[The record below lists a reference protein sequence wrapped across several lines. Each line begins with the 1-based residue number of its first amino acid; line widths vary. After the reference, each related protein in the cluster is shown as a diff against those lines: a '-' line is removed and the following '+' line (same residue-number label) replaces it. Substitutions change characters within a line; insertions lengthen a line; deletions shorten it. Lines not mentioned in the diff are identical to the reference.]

1 MPDLTSRQQDLLRAL
16 VDEYIETAEPVGS
29 DMLDRRYNLGVS
41 PATIRAEMVRLTDLG
56 YLKKPH
62 ASSGRTP
69 TAMGMK
75 YYVHELMKPKSLS
88 VKDEVLLK
96 ERLWEDRFE
105 YARLM
110 REACRAI
117 AQYTHALGVV
127 VTDEGDIFTAGVANI
142 LDMPEFYDIDVAKE
156 VLTVVDDAGRLQE
169 IVALSQEDA
178 PIHVIMGED
187 IGHEFLAPVGFVFTR
202 FEAGTRNH
210 GVIGVVGPM
219 RLNYAL
225 VVPTVD
231 YVSGLIR
238 EVTSSW

>member
-1 MPDLTSRQQDLLRAL
+1 MPELTPRQQELLEAL

-29 DMLDRRYNLGVS
+29 DTLDRRYNLGVS
-41 PATIRAEMVRLTDLG
+41 PATLRSEMVRLTDLG

-75 YYVHELMKPKSLS
+75 YYVQELMKPKELP
-88 VKDEVLLK
+88 VKDEVSIK

-110 REACRAI
+110 QEACRAL
-117 AQYTHALGVV
+117 ASYTHSLGIV
-127 VTDEGDIFTAGVANI
+127 VTDEGDIFTAGTANI

-156 VLTVVDDAGRLQE
+156 VLTVVDEPSRLEE
-169 IVALSQEDA
+169 IVALCQGDD
-178 PIHVIMGED
+178 PVHVIMGED

-202 FEAGTRNH
+202 FEAGRGH
-210 GVIGVVGPM
+210 RGLLGVVGPM
-219 RLNYAL
+219 RLNYSL
-225 VVPTVD
+225 VVPTIH
-231 YVSGLIR
+231 YVSNLMR
-238 EVTSSW
+238 EVTRSW